1 MTHNS
6 KSKDLMCKLP
16 QQRTLVPVP
25 VTHGLLTT
33 PRLPESYVRSSKTS
47 LKMAF
52 STLSMPR
59 LPLLL
64 HFQRP
69 KLSFLTSN
77 LQTPFDQFP
86 HLSTLNPRHHQR
98 SSMKVQASVSDLGI
112 VERAIQLVQS
122 SPPTW
127 QSALLS
133 NIIIFTLGSP
143 LLVSGLSLSGIG
155 AAFLLGT
162 LTWRAFGSSGFLL
175 VATYFVISG
184 KGFGREGVVEEKYTT
199 SVRNEILG
207 LLIIY
212 IALAGVLPLELA
224 CGDELDPRSICEC
237 GISAVKAVTKVKMA
251 QKEAQG
257 VAEKR
262 KGRRGPGSVIGSS
275 AAGCVCAFLSI
286 NGVGG
291 EAFTRLWELAFVA
304 SFCTKL
310 SDTVSSE
317 IGKAYGK
324 TTYLV
329 TTFKVVPRG
338 TEGAVSAEG
347 TLAGLLA
354 SVLLA
359 FVGYLKGQINIPGA
373 AICVIAAQIAN
384 FGESL
389 IGASFQEKEGFRWLN
404 NDVVNVINI
413 SLGSILAV
421 LMQKIILQS

>member
-1 MTHNS
+1 
-6 KSKDLMCKLP
+6 
-16 QQRTLVPVP
+16 
-25 VTHGLLTT
+25 
-33 PRLPESYVRSSKTS
+33 
-47 LKMAF
+47 MAF
-52 STLSMPR
+52 SSLSLPP
-59 LPLLL
+59 LPLLFHHQKPNL
-64 HFQRP
+64 P
-69 KLSFLTSN
+69 FLTSN
-77 LQTPFDQFP
+77 FQTSFDYFP
-86 HLSTLNPRHHQR
+86 QLSTLNPKHHQKMSR
-98 SSMKVQASVSDLGI
+98 TSSMKVQGSVNDLGI
-112 VERAIQLVQS
+112 VERTIQLVQS

-133 NIIIFTLGSP
+133 NIIIFTVGSP

-162 LTWRAFGSSGFLL
+162 LTWRAFGSNGFLL
-175 VATYFVISG
+175 VATYFVIG
-184 KGFGREGVVEEKYTT
+184 T
-199 SVRNEILG
+199 
-207 LLIIY
+207 
-212 IALAGVLPLELA
+212 AA
-224 CGDELDPRSICEC
+224 
-237 GISAVKAVTKVKMA
+237 TKVKMA

-257 VAEKR
+257 VAEKK

-291 EAFTRLWELAFVA
+291 EAFTHLWVLAFVA

-329 TTFKVVPRG
+329 TNFKVVPRG

-347 TLAGLLA
+347 TIAGLLA

-359 FVGYLKGQINIPGA
+359 FVGYVTGQINVPGA

-384 FGESL
+384 IGESL
-389 IGASFQEKEGFRWLN
+389 IGASLQDKKGFSWLN

-413 SLGSILAV
+413 SLGSIFAV
-421 LMQKIILQS
+421 LMQKVIFQS